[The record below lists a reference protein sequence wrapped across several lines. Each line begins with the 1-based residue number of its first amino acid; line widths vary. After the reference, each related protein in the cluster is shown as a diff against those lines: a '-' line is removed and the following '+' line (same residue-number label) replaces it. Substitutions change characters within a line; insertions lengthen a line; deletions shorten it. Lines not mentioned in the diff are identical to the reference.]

1 MRLRQAVTA
10 YGRSDRPFHCRGTR
24 GTQAQAALSRGACA
38 RAYRRDRA
46 GERGAQHLHSHYAR
60 ARAGSC
66 KGERC
71 ALAQRRGAAARRHSA
86 RHQGSVRH
94 QGRTHHGLLAR
105 SRRLHADLRVNG
117 DGQSVER
124 RRGHARQAQQRR
136 VRHGL
141 VQRDEPLR
149 AGGQSLA
156 PYGIE
161 RQARAGRIVGRLVS
175 RGRGTALHGR
185 HRHRYRRLD
194 PPAGSG
200 HWHRRHQADLWP
212 LLALGHRRLRLVA
225 RSGGADRAHRA
236 RRGDSAES
244 HGEPRPEGH
253 DERRCAG
260 AGLRGC
266 GDFSA

>member
-1 MRLRQAVTA
+1 MADPTDLSIAEAREALKRKELSAEELARAHIGAIERANEALNAYILTTPERALEAAKESDARLRKGEARPLEGIPLGIKDLFATKGVRTTACSHVLDGFTPTYELTVTA
-10 YGRSDRPFHCRGTR
+10 NLWS
-24 GTQAQAALSRGACA
+24 
-38 RAYRRDRA
+38 
-46 GERGAQHLHSHYAR
+46 
-60 ARAGSC
+60 
-66 KGERC
+66 
-71 ALAQRRGAAARRHSA
+71 
-86 RHQGSVRH
+86 
-94 QGRTHHGLLAR
+94 
-105 SRRLHADLRVNG
+105 
-117 DGQSVER
+117 R

-161 RQARAGRIVGRLVS
+161 RQARAWRIVGRLVRRR
-175 RGRGTALHGR
+175 RGAALHGR
-185 HRHRYRRLD
+185 HRHRHRRLD
-194 PPAGSG
+194 PPAGRG
-200 HWHRRHQADLWP
+200 HRHGRHQADLWP

-236 RRGDSAES
+236 GRGDPAES

-260 AGLRGC
+260 AGLRGR
-266 GDFSA
+266 GQSRA